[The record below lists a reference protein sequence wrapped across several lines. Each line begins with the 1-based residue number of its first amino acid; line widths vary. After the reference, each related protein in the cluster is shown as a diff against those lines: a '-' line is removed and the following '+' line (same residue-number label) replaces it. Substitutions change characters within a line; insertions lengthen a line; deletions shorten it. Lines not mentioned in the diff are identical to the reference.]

1 MATSYLTDAEKTAYQ
16 DVFKNMHKTF
26 ARDIYIYKTKQGV
39 FVATNSAYN
48 ALYSRLKN
56 SSREIKE
63 VEKYST
69 TARIKYV
76 GTQPEELVN
85 DFGAQVNVRFP
96 EGTVRLKLD
105 QTGYDLIKTAPR
117 IEIDGELFK
126 IVSDPAKAGPFG
138 VLFYVL
144 YLQRNDQ

>member
-1 MATSYLTDAEKTAYQ
+1 MTDYLTAAQRAEYQ
-16 DVFKNMHKTF
+16 DVFKNMHETF
-26 ARDIYIYKTKQGV
+26 AREITIYKTKTEV
-39 FVATNSAYN
+39 FIATNSTYN

-56 SSREIKE
+56 SSRKIKE
-63 VEKYST
+63 VKTYTT
-69 TARIKYV
+69 TARIKYI

-85 DFGAQVNVRFP
+85 EFGAQVNVRFP

-105 QTGYDLIKTAPR
+105 KTGYDLIKTSGR

-126 IVSDPAKAGPFG
+126 IVSDPSKVGPFG
-138 VLFYVL
+138 VLFYTL

>member
-1 MATSYLTDAEKTAYQ
+1 MVDYLTAAQRAEYQ
-16 DVFKNMHKTF
+16 DVFKNMHQTF
-26 ARDIYIYKTKQGV
+26 ARDITIYKTKTEV
-39 FVATNSAYN
+39 FIATNAAYN
-48 ALYSRLKN
+48 ALYSRLNN
-56 SSREIKE
+56 SKRKIKE
-63 VEKYST
+63 VKKYTT
-69 TARIKYV
+69 TARIKYI

-85 DFGAQVNVRFP
+85 EFGAQVNVRFP

-105 QTGYDLIKTAPR
+105 KTGYDLIKTSGR
-117 IEIDGELFK
+117 VEVDGELFK

>member
-1 MATSYLTDAEKTAYQ
+1 MTDYLTAAQRTEYQ
-16 DVFKNMHKTF
+16 NVFKNMHETF
-26 ARDIYIYKTKQGV
+26 ARAITIYKTKTGV
-39 FVATNSAYN
+39 FVATNSTYN
-48 ALYSRLKN
+48 ALYSRLNN
-56 SSREIKE
+56 STRSIKE
-63 VEKYST
+63 VEKYDT
-69 TARIKYV
+69 TARIKYI

-85 DFGAQVNVRFP
+85 EFGAQVNVRFP

-105 QTGYDLIKTAPR
+105 KTGYDLIKTSGR

-126 IVSDPAKAGPFG
+126 IVSDPSKAGPFE

>member
-1 MATSYLTDAEKTAYQ
+1 MATSYLTAAQKTSYQ
-16 DVFKNMHKTF
+16 EVFENMHATF
-26 ARDIYIYKTKQGV
+26 ARAITIYKTQVGV
-39 FVATNSAYN
+39 FVATNNAYN
-48 ALYSRLKN
+48 ALYSRLNN
-56 SSREIKE
+56 SSRTIKE
-63 VEKYST
+63 VEKYTT

-76 GTQPEELVN
+76 GTQPAEFVN

-105 QTGYDLIKTAPR
+105 QAGYDLIKNAPR

-126 IVSDPAKAGPFG
+126 VVSDPAKVGPFG

>member
-1 MATSYLTDAEKTAYQ
+1 MADLLTAAQRADYQ
-16 DVFKNMHKTF
+16 NAFKDMHETF
-26 ARDIYIYKTKQGV
+26 AREISIYKTKVGV
-39 FVATNSAYN
+39 FVATNAAYN

-56 SSREIKE
+56 SKRKVKE
-63 VEKYST
+63 VEKYTT
-69 TARIKYV
+69 TARIKYI

-85 DFGAQVNVRFP
+85 EFGAQVNVRFP

-105 QTGYDLIKTAPR
+105 LTGYNLIKTAGR

-126 IVSDPAKAGPFG
+126 IVSDPSKAGPFD

>member
-1 MATSYLTDAEKTAYQ
+1 MADYLTAAQRAEYQ
-16 DVFKNMHKTF
+16 DVFKNMHQTF
-26 ARDIYIYKTKQGV
+26 AREITIYKTKTEV
-39 FVATNSAYN
+39 FIATNSAYN

-56 SSREIKE
+56 SNRKIKE
-63 VEKYST
+63 VRKYST
-69 TARIKYV
+69 TARIKYI

-85 DFGAQVNVRFP
+85 EFGAQVNVRFP

-105 QTGYDLIKTAPR
+105 KTGYDLIKTSGR
-117 IEIDGELFK
+117 VEIDGELFK
-126 IVSDPAKAGPFG
+126 IVSDPSKAGPFE

>member
-1 MATSYLTDAEKTAYQ
+1 VTDYLTDAQRTEYQ
-16 DVFKNMHKTF
+16 NVFKNMHDTF
-26 ARDIYIYKTKQGV
+26 AREITIYKTEVGI
-39 FVATNSAYN
+39 FVATNATYN

-56 SSREIKE
+56 SKRKVKE
-63 VEKYST
+63 VKKYSSR
-69 TARIKYV
+69 ARIKYI
-76 GTQPEELVN
+76 GTQPEELIN

-105 QTGYDLIKTAPR
+105 KTGYDLIKTAGR
-117 IEIDGELFK
+117 VEVDGELFK
-126 IVSDPAKAGPFG
+126 VVSDPSKAGPFS